1 MGSVFAAATTV
12 LLITL
17 SLPPLRLPTGGGG
30 GGVWVV
36 VVDVLVKLHLCS
48 LHDRLSTAL
57 SLSVH
62 KVDGSVQFEAR
73 QLTLRFCIPPPQTA
87 EHLIDTK

>member
-36 VVDVLVKLHLCS
+36 VDVLAKLHLCS

-87 EHLIDTK
+87 EHWIDTK

>member
-1 MGSVFAAATTV
+1 MGSVFAAAATA

-17 SLPPLRLPTGGGG
+17 SLSPLRLPTGGGG
-30 GGVWVV
+30 GACV

-48 LHDRLSTAL
+48 LHDLLSTGL

-73 QLTLRFCIPPPQTA
+73 QLTLRFCTPPPQTA
-87 EHLIDTK
+87 EHLI